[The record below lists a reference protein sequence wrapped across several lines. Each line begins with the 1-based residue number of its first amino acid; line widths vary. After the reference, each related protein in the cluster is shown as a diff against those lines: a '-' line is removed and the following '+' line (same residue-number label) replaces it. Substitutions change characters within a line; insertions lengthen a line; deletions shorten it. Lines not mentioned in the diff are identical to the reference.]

1 MPPQL
6 LSGANPTAGWS
17 DLHCVVKASEC
28 AEARERWRVTTQ
40 KYRKDTHA
48 KQSFA
53 RWRARAPK
61 GNRLRAAG
69 ARGEPI
75 LTSKAIR
82 QGAEN
87 AAERTAGQRKRAR
100 RARGR

>member
-1 MPPQL
+1 ML
-6 LSGANPTAGWS
+6 GNP
-17 DLHCVVKASEC
+17 V
-28 AEARERWRVTTQ
+28 RRR
-40 KYRKDTHA
+40 
-48 KQSFA
+48 
-53 RWRARAPK
+53 RARAPK

-82 QGAEN
+82 RGAEN